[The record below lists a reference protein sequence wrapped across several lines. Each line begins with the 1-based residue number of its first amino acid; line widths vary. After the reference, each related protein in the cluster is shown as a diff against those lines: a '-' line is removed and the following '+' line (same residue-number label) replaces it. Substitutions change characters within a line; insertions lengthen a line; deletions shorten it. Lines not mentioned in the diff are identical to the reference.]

1 MFLIPSFGPLPGP
14 LKPLPLGASKTLPGG
29 VTIQVLRA
37 APPGAVLA
45 TKGCE
50 VRLIYEARSGGGEW
64 LVAWHGV
71 GRRVWF

>member
-1 MFLIPSFGPLPGP
+1 MLLIPSFGPLPGP

-37 APPGAVLA
+37 APPDAVMA

-50 VRLIYEARSGGGEW
+50 VRLIYEARSGGGEFW
-64 LVAWHGV
+64 CGRTGV
-71 GRRVWF
+71 